1 MKIQLKR
8 SNVIEGGGAKP
19 PSTQQMEYGEIAI
32 NYNKEDPAIFM
43 KNTQGDIIR
52 ISGVGSV
59 SDDGQVEL
67 PASNTPPANPLSG
80 NLWFNSTD
88 GRLYYYYTDPDSS
101 QWVDA
106 SPDSW
111 DPSSYPDL
119 SNPSFQA
126 NTLDERY
133 QMNETLRTLKSLVEN
148 STDLDSLKQAI
159 VYSLEN
165 I

>member
-8 SNVIEGGGAKP
+8 SNVIESGGAKP
-19 PSTQQMEYGEIAI
+19 PSTEQMEYGEIAI

-67 PASNTPPANPLSG
+67 PAGNTPPANPLSG

-119 SNPSFQA
+119 SDPSFQA